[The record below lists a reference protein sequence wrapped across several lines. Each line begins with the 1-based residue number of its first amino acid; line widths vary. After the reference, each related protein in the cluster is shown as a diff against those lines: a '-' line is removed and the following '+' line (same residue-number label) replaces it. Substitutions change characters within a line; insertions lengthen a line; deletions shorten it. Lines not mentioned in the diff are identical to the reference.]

1 MAKVLIVDDEQD
13 VLKVLK
19 ARVESK
25 GYQVVTAV
33 DGVKALEILKT
44 EIPDLII
51 SDVLMPVMDGFQLY
65 KELKQNPKTAKIP
78 VLILTARGKMEDTFR
93 VIGVDEFISKPF
105 VTEDFLK
112 KVSKLIDLKTAVV
125 EKASIPTASPSQDTA
140 PSKIVTQTNKGVR
153 VLVTGFNKEIVNK
166 IVQLFKKSGIAA
178 EFAFVGTDIISKNKA
193 FQPSLIFLDILHEDI
208 PADEIVG
215 KLRHSAGPDKTAIIL
230 YSITSDNPGDDN
242 QQRIMSIDVMKSNCL
257 AVGATE
263 YVGSFN
269 ERTFMTSVS
278 RFLK

>member
-1 MAKVLIVDDEQD
+1 MAKVLIVEDEQD

-25 GYQVVTAV
+25 GHQVITAV
-33 DGVKALEILKT
+33 DGAKALEVLKT

-65 KELKQNPKTAKIP
+65 KELKQNSKTAKIP

-93 VIGVDEFISKPF
+93 VIGVDAFISKPF
-105 VTEDFLK
+105 ETEDFLSK
-112 KVSKLIDLKTAVV
+112 MSKLLEIKATVVEKTSILTTPPSQEDPLLKTA
-125 EKASIPTASPSQDTA
+125 AQI
-140 PSKIVTQTNKGVR
+140 NKGAR
-153 VLVTGFNKEIVNK
+153 VLVTGFDKEIVNK
-166 IVQLFKKSGIAA
+166 IVQLFKKNGITA
-178 EFAFVGTDIISKNKA
+178 EFAFAGTDIISKNNA
-193 FQPSLIFLDILHEDI
+193 FQPSLILLDILHEDI

-215 KLRHSAGPDKTAIIL
+215 MLRHSSGPDKTAIVL
-230 YSITSDNPGDDN
+230 YSVTNDNPGDDI
-242 QQRIMSIDVMKSNCL
+242 QQRIVSIDVMKSNCI

-269 ERTFMTSVS
+269 ERTFMTSIA